1 MASARVSSSASVSRW
16 DLLRALERLAPRFV
30 LGDVM
35 LQLPSFPGT
44 SDDLRAAVV
53 DAAHAAG
60 AHLERSPAGEVV
72 YVFPPRVRAAVM
84 ARSSRLHRRAWR
96 RRLWRGFLVAFRA
109 CFAAFLVV
117 SVVVAFLALVAML
130 IIALTQGRD
139 RGGGSD
145 ALPILFGPS
154 GPGGG
159 GGGGGPFYGHGR
171 GGVDSDFWFYLYM
184 RDIWWYTHW
193 NEYEY
198 RRHAYANRNA
208 AAASGKP
215 DRRGGGGSGPGGS
228 GGGSGGPGGSG
239 GGSGPGGPGGGP
251 GPDPDPSSPGFDP
264 SAYDRFIADEDE
276 ADGLNNRPSG
286 APSPRREMSFIESV
300 FAFVFGRGDPN
311 DALEERR
318 WRAIALLLRANRG
331 AVFAEQIAPFSDQY
345 LLGVDAAGSR
355 AWDWWGVVA
364 GFVSRAVQKVRDGLY
379 NVRGHQRRRRGRV
392 VADSDSSEE
401 NAPRD
406 ASRTH
411 EGYVLEVLAKFG
423 GHAEASDDGK
433 LVYVFPSLQVTA
445 AANDAEAAGA
455 GEGGGGSAGGRSAA
469 VRLPPPIA
477 PPIYEKPRPLWEGG
491 EKAPIVVALGAA
503 NLAMV
508 LLFRAVGGMD
518 FRAPRRALG
527 VRARRTM
534 GRRAGAGLVRERG
547 GDDDVVVSSRDADF
561 GERAAEILERAKRAR
576 ADAAAIAEETRR
588 VAEEAQEAANAA
600 RRAGGDVVEAA
611 RRAGG
616 EVVFEKVPATIRLLE
631 LFPWL
636 ARKMFPLMLAYAAV
650 FFAVPLIRAG
660 YCWWENKN
668 IAARNERRRRKAREA
683 LEALASGAAE
693 EKRRAAKGKQAL
705 VRVDA

>member
-1 MASARVSSSASVSRW
+1 
-16 DLLRALERLAPRFV
+16 
-30 LGDVM
+30 
-35 LQLPSFPGT
+35 
-44 SDDLRAAVV
+44 
-53 DAAHAAG
+53 
-60 AHLERSPAGEVV
+60 
-72 YVFPPRVRAAVM
+72 
-84 ARSSRLHRRAWR
+84 
-96 RRLWRGFLVAFRA
+96 
-109 CFAAFLVV
+109 
-117 SVVVAFLALVAML
+117 
-130 IIALTQGRD
+130 
-139 RGGGSD
+139 
-145 ALPILFGPS
+145 
-154 GPGGG
+154 
-159 GGGGGPFYGHGR
+159 
-171 GGVDSDFWFYLYM
+171 
-184 RDIWWYTHW
+184 
-193 NEYEY
+193 
-198 RRHAYANRNA
+198 
-208 AAASGKP
+208 
-215 DRRGGGGSGPGGS
+215 
-228 GGGSGGPGGSG
+228 
-239 GGSGPGGPGGGP
+239 
-251 GPDPDPSSPGFDP
+251 
-264 SAYDRFIADEDE
+264 
-276 ADGLNNRPSG
+276 
-286 APSPRREMSFIESV
+286 MSFIESV

-364 GFVSRAVQKVRDGLY
+364 GFVSRAVRGVRDVLY
-379 NVRGHQRRRRGRV
+379 NVRGDRRRRGRV
-392 VADSDSSEE
+392 LADSDSSEE

-455 GEGGGGSAGGRSAA
+455 GEGGGGSAGGRSPL
-469 VRLPPPIA
+469 RLPPPIA

-547 GDDDVVVSSRDADF
+547 GDVVVSSRDADF

-611 RRAGG
+611 RG
-616 EVVFEKVPATIRLLE
+616 
-631 LFPWL
+631 
-636 ARKMFPLMLAYAAV
+636 AR
-650 FFAVPLIRAG
+650 G
-660 YCWWENKN
+660 
-668 IAARNERRRRKAREA
+668 ARWFSRRFRRRF
-683 LEALASGAAE
+683 ASSSSSRGSRGRCSRSCSRT
-693 EKRRAAKGKQAL
+693 RRCSSPS
-705 VRVDA
+705 R